1 MSEAIIEKK
10 ITDETVVPNAPVE
23 TALPD
28 VPPATGAAAPA
39 VAAPAAPATDRPAG
53 DHRGGPGGG
62 RGGMGGR
69 GGGRGRGPGGNRGP
83 RRDENK
89 SDLLEKVVFINRC
102 AKVVKGGRRFSFSAL
117 LVVGD
122 RKGKV
127 GVGFGKANEVT
138 EAIRKATDAAR
149 KHLEPVSLRGPTI
162 PHEVMGQFGGGRVL
176 LRPASPGTGL
186 IAGGGVRAVVEA
198 AGIKDLLAKSLGS
211 GNPANVVKA
220 TLDALKQ
227 LRLKENIFQLRGK
240 TIKVAA
246 PADAATKVESKNE
259 ASAEIAKGG
268 KSKAKG
274 AKAEKPAPEKA
285 APEKAAKVEKAGESD
300 PALAS

>member
-1 MSEAIIEKK
+1 
-10 ITDETVVPNAPVE
+10 VVAEPAPEV
-23 TALPD
+23 TADAPE
-28 VPPATGAAAPA
+28 VAA
-39 VAAPAAPATDRPAG
+39 VVAPAAPGRTG
-53 DHRGGPGGG
+53 DNRGGPRGG
-62 RGGMGGR
+62 RGGGQ
-69 GGGRGRGPGGNRGP
+69 GGRGRGPGGNRGP
-83 RRDENK
+83 RGGRDENK

-149 KHLEPVSLRGPTI
+149 KHLEPVSLRGNTI

-240 TIKVAA
+240 TIKEQA
-246 PADAATKVESKNE
+246 PAVTTDGAKTET
-259 ASAEIAKGG
+259 AET
-268 KSKAKG
+268 AKG
-274 AKAEKPAPEKA
+274 AKAKGKGAKA
-285 APEKAAKVEKAGESD
+285 DKTAKVEKAGESD

>member
-1 MSEAIIEKK
+1 MPPQPDPIIEKK
-10 ITDETVVPNAPVE
+10 LLEETGSPDAVVE

-28 VPPATGAAAPA
+28 VPEVAAVAA
-39 VAAPAAPATDRPAG
+39 VAAPEAHPARTGG
-53 DHRGGPGGG
+53 DHRGGRGGG
-62 RGGMGGR
+62 QGGR
-69 GGGRGRGPGGNRGP
+69 GRGRGPGGNRGP
-83 RRDENK
+83 RGGRDENK

-240 TIKVAA
+240 TIKA
-246 PADAATKVESKNE
+246 PAVVLAEEVKAEAA
-259 ASAEIAKGG
+259 AETAKGKG
-268 KSKAKG
+268 KGKKSDKAP
-274 AKAEKPAPEKA
+274 KA
-285 APEKAAKVEKAGESD
+285 EKAGESD

>member
-1 MSEAIIEKK
+1 MSTKPDEIIEKK
-10 ITDETVVPNAPVE
+10 VSEDPVVPGAVVE

-28 VPPATGAAAPA
+28 APGA
-39 VAAPAAPATDRPAG
+39 VAVAPAAPTEQ
-53 DHRGGPGGG
+53 RGGDQRGPRGGQGG
-62 RGGMGGR
+62 R
-69 GGGRGRGPGGNRGP
+69 GRGRGPGGNRGP
-83 RRDENK
+83 RQPRDEK
-89 SDLLEKVVFINRC
+89 SSDLLEKVVFINRC

-162 PHEVMGQFGGGRVL
+162 PHEVMGQFGGGRVF

-227 LRLKENIFQLRGK
+227 LRPMEAIFQLRGK
-240 TIKVAA
+240 TLKKHEPAVAA
-246 PADAATKVESKNE
+246 TEEPKPETEAAK
-259 ASAEIAKGG
+259 SA
-268 KSKAKG
+268 KAKG
-274 AKAEKPAPEKA
+274 KKS
-285 APEKAAKVEKAGESD
+285 AKVEKTDEPTD